1 MAKLLKLRRGTTT
14 QHGSFTG
21 AEGEVTIDTTKDT
34 AVVHDGS
41 TAGGRPLAREDM
53 NNVPAGTILGTQ
65 LENSGVTAGQYG
77 SSSAIPIVTVDAQGL
92 VTAASTTAIDS
103 TTIANGTSNV
113 AVANNGDITATRSG
127 TARLVVD
134 DAGVDV
140 TGALNVS
147 SNGSVVGTFS
157 AQSFTTNNG
166 GLILNS
172 TEPTISMVDSNGSP
186 DYQIKVNGGVFDIR
200 DSTGNTSKFN
210 ISATGEVNSQG
221 KLNCQA
227 GLDTDGD
234 VVFNSDTTNVGV
246 TFDASTSNLNL
257 SDSQSLS
264 FGDHSTTG
272 DYSLSYVNGS
282 DFTILGMNG
291 GSGNLVLGTYANG
304 TTTETLI
311 SNRSNNAL
319 ELYFNGSKKLETVT
333 GGVSVLGDLTASG
346 VLKTT
351 GNVLTVEGATP
362 RLNLID
368 TNSDSDFEI
377 GNTNGTLNIVD
388 STNNVNRLRVHSNGT
403 VDILGNL
410 DAHSGVDVT
419 GNITVT
425 GTVDGRDVA
434 ADGTKLDGI
443 ESGATA
449 DQTASEILSLIS
461 DQHIRTTAQ
470 IGRDSN
476 DHFQFTD
483 NDRLDLYLN
492 GNNEFR
498 FEADG
503 DFHADGDVI
512 AYSTT
517 TASDENLKKDITTV
531 TDAVAKA
538 EALKGVTFTWKK
550 DDQKSAGVIAQ
561 DVEKVLPEAVRTVS
575 DFDGNEYKAVN
586 YGALTSI
593 LIEAVKDLS
602 ARVKVL
608 EAK

>member
-1 MAKLLKLRRGTTT
+1 MAKLLKLRRGSTT
-14 QHGSFTG
+14 QHSSFTG

-34 AVVHDGS
+34 AVVHDGAQ
-41 TAGGRPLAREDM
+41 AGGRPLAREDM

-65 LENSGVTAGQYG
+65 LENSGVTAGSYG
-77 SSSAIPIVTVDAQGL
+77 SSSAIPSITVDAQGL
-92 VTAASTTAIDS
+92 VTAASTSAIDS
-103 TTIANGTSNV
+103 TSIANGTSNV
-113 AVANNGDITATRSG
+113 SVANNGDITTTRSG

-172 TEPTISMVDSNGSP
+172 SEPTISMVDSNGSP

-246 TFDASTSNLNL
+246 TFDASTSTLNL

-333 GGVSVLGDLTASG
+333 GGVSVLG
-346 VLKTT
+346 
-351 GNVLTVEGATP
+351 
-362 RLNLID
+362 
-368 TNSDSDFEI
+368 
-377 GNTNGTLNIVD
+377 
-388 STNNVNRLRVHSNGT
+388 
-403 VDILGNL
+403 
-410 DAHSGVDVT
+410 
-419 GNITVT
+419 NITVS
-425 GTVDGRDVA
+425 GTVDGRDVN
-434 ADGTKLDGI
+434 ADGTKLDGV

-449 DQTASEILSLIS
+449 DQTAAE
-461 DQHIRTTAQ
+461 IRTLVESAS
-470 IGRDSN
+470 DSN
-476 DHFQFTD
+476 VFTD
-483 NDRLDLYLN
+483 
-492 GNNEFR
+492 
-498 FEADG
+498 AD
-503 DFHADGDVI
+503 H
-512 AYSTT
+512 T
-517 TASDENLKKDITTV
+517 NLKV
-531 TDAVAKA
+531 
-538 EALKGVTFTWKK
+538 
-550 DDQKSAGVIAQ
+550 
-561 DVEKVLPEAVRTVS
+561 
-575 DFDGNEYKAVN
+575 
-586 YGALTSI
+586 
-593 LIEAVKDLS
+593 IEACATADQT
-602 ARVKVL
+602 A
-608 EAK
+608 A

>member
-1 MAKLLKLRRGTTT
+1 MAKLLKLRRGSTT
-14 QHGSFTG
+14 QHSSFTG

-34 AVVHDGS
+34 AVVHDGAQ
-41 TAGGRPLAREDM
+41 AGGRPLAREDM

-65 LENSGVTAGQYG
+65 LENSGVTAGSYG
-77 SSSAIPIVTVDAQGL
+77 SSSAIPSITVDAQGL
-92 VTAASTTAIDS
+92 VTAASTSAIDS
-103 TTIANGTSNV
+103 TSIANGTSNV
-113 AVANNGDITATRSG
+113 SVANNGDITTTRSG

-172 TEPTISMVDSNGSP
+172 SEPTISMVDSNGSP

-246 TFDASTSNLNL
+246 TFDASTSNMNF
-257 SDSQSLS
+257 SDSMGLS

-272 DYSLSYVNGS
+272 DYNLSYVNGS
-282 DFTILGMNG
+282 DFSILGMNG

-368 TNSDSDFEI
+368 TNNDSDFEL
-377 GNTNGTLNIVD
+377 GNSNGTFNIAD

-403 VDILGNL
+403 VEATGNL
-410 DAHSGVDVT
+410 DVGAGVDVT

-443 ESGATA
+443 DSGAKD
-449 DQTASEILSLIS
+449 DQTAAEILALIS

>member
-1 MAKLLKLRRGTTT
+1 MAKLLKLRRGSTT
-14 QHGSFTG
+14 QHSSFTG

-34 AVVHDGS
+34 AVVHDGAQ
-41 TAGGRPLAREDM
+41 AGGRPLAREDM

-65 LENSGVTAGQYG
+65 LENSGVTAGSYG
-77 SSSAIPIVTVDAQGL
+77 SSSAIPSITVDAQGL
-92 VTAASTTAIDS
+92 VTAASTSAIDS
-103 TTIANGTSNV
+103 TSIANGTSNV
-113 AVANNGDITATRSG
+113 SVANNGDITTPRSG

-172 TEPTISMVDSNGSP
+172 SQPTISMVDSDGSP

-246 TFDASTSNLNL
+246 TFDASTSTLNL

-333 GGVSVLGDLTASG
+333 GGVSVLG
-346 VLKTT
+346 
-351 GNVLTVEGATP
+351 
-362 RLNLID
+362 
-368 TNSDSDFEI
+368 
-377 GNTNGTLNIVD
+377 
-388 STNNVNRLRVHSNGT
+388 
-403 VDILGNL
+403 
-410 DAHSGVDVT
+410 
-419 GNITVT
+419 NITVS
-425 GTVDGRDVA
+425 GTVDGRDVN
-434 ADGTKLDGI
+434 ADGTKLDGV

-449 DQTASEILSLIS
+449 DQTAAEIRTLVESASDSNVFTDADHTKLNGIEASATADQTAAEILALIS

>member
-1 MAKLLKLRRGTTT
+1 MAKLLKLRRGSTT
-14 QHGSFTG
+14 QHSSFTG

-34 AVVHDGS
+34 AVVHDGAQ
-41 TAGGRPLAREDM
+41 AGGRPLAREDM

-65 LENSGVTAGQYG
+65 LENSGVTAGSYG
-77 SSSAIPIVTVDAQGL
+77 SSSAIPSITVDAQGL
-92 VTAASTTAIDS
+92 VTAASTSAIDS
-103 TTIANGTSNV
+103 TSIANGTSNV
-113 AVANNGDITATRSG
+113 SVANNGDITTTRSG

-172 TEPTISMVDSNGSP
+172 SQPTISMVDSDGSP

-246 TFDASTSNLNL
+246 TFDASTSTLNL

-333 GGVSVLGDLTASG
+333 GGVSVLG
-346 VLKTT
+346 
-351 GNVLTVEGATP
+351 
-362 RLNLID
+362 
-368 TNSDSDFEI
+368 
-377 GNTNGTLNIVD
+377 
-388 STNNVNRLRVHSNGT
+388 
-403 VDILGNL
+403 
-410 DAHSGVDVT
+410 
-419 GNITVT
+419 NITVS
-425 GTVDGRDVA
+425 GTVDGRDVN
-434 ADGTKLDGI
+434 ADGTKLDGV

-449 DQTASEILSLIS
+449 DQTAAEIRTLVESASDSNVFTDADHTKLNGIEASATADQTAAEILALIS